1 MLPTSASSFVIVDI
15 VVTAQGTTVMG
26 MLLVA
31 IEVCNVA
38 FKILVVLQFT
48 ASTTVLLT
56 VVAETIKLGV
66 AS

>member
-1 MLPTSASSFVIVDI
+1 VLPTSASSFAIVDTA
-15 VVTAQGTTVMG
+15 VTAQGTTMMG
-26 MLLVA
+26 MFLVF
-31 IEVCNVA
+31 VKPFNSA
-38 FKILVVLQFT
+38 FKVLVVLQLA